1 MTHGDRGERRSSQPR
16 DTALTLPAP
25 RTLNL
30 LILSF
35 TVLLLGIALYMQHGM
50 GLQPCYLCITQR
62 VMFIAVAVITLAA
75 VLHNPN
81 TVGRRAYGGL
91 TLAAA
96 LGGAGFAVRQLW
108 LQSLPPERVPA
119 CGPPADYLFDAF
131 PLRDAL
137 AMLLQGDGSCAEV
150 DWSLL
155 GLSLAGWALLAFAAI
170 AVAAGIQL
178 FRVSQNR
185 DTDPR

>member
-1 MTHGDRGERRSSQPR
+1 MK
-16 DTALTLPAP
+16 LPAP

-35 TVLLLGIALYMQHGM
+35 TALLLAAALYMQHGM

-62 VMFIAVAVITLAA
+62 VMFMVVAVITLIA
-75 VLHNPN
+75 VLHNPG
-81 TVGRRAYGGL
+81 TVGTRIYGGL

-150 DWSLL
+150 DWSLF
-155 GLSLAGWALLAFAAI
+155 GLSLAGWALLAFTAI
-170 AVAAGIQL
+170 AIAAAVQL
-178 FRVSQNR
+178 FRVSQKRNTR
-185 DTDPR
+185 TG

>member
-1 MTHGDRGERRSSQPR
+1 MK
-16 DTALTLPAP
+16 LPAP
-25 RTLNL
+25 RILNL

-35 TVLLLGIALYMQHGM
+35 TALLLGIALYMQHGM

-62 VMFIAVAVITLAA
+62 IMFVAVAAVTLIAA
-75 VLHNPN
+75 LHNPGS
-81 TVGRRAYGGL
+81 VGIRMYGGL

-96 LGGAGFAVRQLW
+96 LGGAGFALRQLW

-131 PLRDAL
+131 PLRDAI

-155 GLSLAGWALLAFAAI
+155 GLSLAGWALLAFIAI
-170 AVAAGIQL
+170 AIAAATQL
-178 FRVSQNR
+178 LRVSPESNSR
-185 DTDPR
+185 AR

>member
-1 MTHGDRGERRSSQPR
+1 MK
-16 DTALTLPAP
+16 LPAP
-25 RTLNL
+25 RLLNL

-35 TVLLLGIALYMQHGM
+35 TALLLLGALYMQHGM

-62 VMFIAVAVITLAA
+62 VMFIAVAVVTLIA
-75 VLHNPN
+75 VLHNPGIIGIR
-81 TVGRRAYGGL
+81 VYGGL

-96 LGGAGFAVRQLW
+96 CGGAGFAIRQLW

-131 PLRDAL
+131 PLRDAV

-155 GLSLAGWALLAFAAI
+155 GLSLAGWALLAFIAI
-170 AVAAGIQL
+170 GIVATLQL
-178 FRVSQNR
+178 FRVLPEG
-185 DTDPR
+185 DTRVR